1 MRKPSCRSVN
11 LLHGD
16 KRVFKRARSLAWQA
30 TFKMGGAFIRSNLQ
44 LLLAER
50 EVKDGKDSSFGI

>member
-1 MRKPSCRSVN
+1 MRKPSSKSVT

-44 LLLAER
+44 LLLAE
-50 EVKDGKDSSFGI
+50 KGG